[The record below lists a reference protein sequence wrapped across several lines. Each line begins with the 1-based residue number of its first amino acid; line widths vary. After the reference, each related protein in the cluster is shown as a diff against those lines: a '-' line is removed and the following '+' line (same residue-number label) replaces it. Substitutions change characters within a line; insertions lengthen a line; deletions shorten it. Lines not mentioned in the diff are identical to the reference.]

1 MGRSRKVT
9 YDPEDE
15 SGIMRALEVL
25 VGAYVELSS
34 PGHVAEQLQHIVKE
48 LQKAQEQLDRGNP
61 WGE

>member
-1 MGRSRKVT
+1 MGRPWRLT

-25 VGAYVELSS
+25 IGAYVELCS

-48 LQKAQEQLDRGNP
+48 LQKAQEKLDQGNP